1 MVSKPNIIVMRIPTI
16 ITLLLITLS
25 VSNMPA
31 SASAVAS
38 SSVTS
43 QEPQTKYDY
52 TPLAESIV
60 EGCTT
65 EYNKAK
71 AIYKWLCDNIA
82 YDTTYTIYHAD
93 ECYEQR
99 RGVCQAYCE
108 LYYHLAKCVGI
119 DSRIIC
125 GKSKDIDGNI
135 DSSGH
140 AWIYTIVDGRGI
152 FLDATWGAGSV
163 NDGTFKRNKY
173 IWNWFDVDP
182 KFLIFT
188 HFPDNDS
195 DQFLYPAISFD
206 EFLSLPRA
214 TGDWVKL
221 RLDIDHM
228 YDLALRGEL
237 RLPTF
242 YSCDEITT
250 TFEICEMPLERSLRV
265 GKTYTFRVR
274 HPSNIYNIA
283 LINNGN
289 FVDLDQ
295 WHSLGG
301 GLYAIDYMVRDV
313 GGVRLGYK
321 AGDGNQWTLLLDYAV
336 EQPTADDWANVAVA
350 YPLSDPLV
358 KNTKNL
364 HYAKEWTEAGIYEEK
379 LAALIKQHNISEL
392 PIFYSNMGKH
402 LYIDTVP
409 MNYRLRRGES
419 YTFSF
424 TPRNGRQCA
433 IIENGSIWHRDF
445 TRSSDGRHTIT
456 ITPQSAGMLYI
467 SINTSGSSYY
477 HCIGYEVM

>member
-1 MVSKPNIIVMRIPTI
+1 MRIPTI
-16 ITLLLITLS
+16 ITLLLITLC
-25 VSNMPA
+25 VSDISA
-31 SASAVAS
+31 SASVEAS

-43 QEPQTKYDY
+43 REPQTKYDY

-60 EGCTT
+60 EGCIT
-65 EYNKAK
+65 EYSKAK

-163 NDGTFKRNKY
+163 NNGVFKRNKH
-173 IWNWFDVDP
+173 IWSWFDVDP

-206 EFLSLPRA
+206 KFRSLPRA
-214 TGDWVKL
+214 TGDWVRL
-221 RLDIDHM
+221 GLDIDHM

-242 YSCDEITT
+242 YSSDDIDT
-250 TFEICEMPLERSLRV
+250 TFEIWEMPLERSLRV
-265 GKTYTFRVR
+265 GKTYSFSIR
-274 HPSNIYNIA
+274 HPSNIYNVA

-289 FVDLDQ
+289 VVDLDQ

-301 GLYAIDYMVRDV
+301 GLYSIKYTVCDV

-321 AGDGNQWTLLLDYAV
+321 LGDGNQWTLLLDYAV
-336 EQPTADDWANVAVA
+336 EQPTADDWANVAKA

-364 HYAKEWTEAGIYEEK
+364 HYANEWQEAGIYERK
-379 LAALIKQHNISEL
+379 LAELIKQHNVIEL
-392 PIFYSNMGKH
+392 PIFYSNMGK
-402 LYIDTVP
+402 LIYIDSVP
-409 MNYRLRRGES
+409 MNYRLRCGES

-424 TPRNGRQCA
+424 TPREGRQCA

-445 TRSSDGRHTIT
+445 TRLNDGRHTIT
-456 ITPQSAGMLYI
+456 ITPQNAGMLYI

-477 HCIGYEVM
+477 HCIGYEVVR